1 MSPCLE
7 FRTKKDKNKQ
17 RWSIRVGTSP
27 DPNSFRGDYL
37 LLKRYY
43 CFKIIHILLHIIIIV
58 IISPFL
64 LNRNSLQ
71 KCLVMILSKA
81 FLLSHKIK
89 IYPIHKNTDA
99 HLSIEIYHFYFIPI
113 IHQLEG
119 FPFIPAAITL
129 QSLPLSSLKRIQI
142 SAFGQGPR
150 RQSKKKKYLQE

>member
-7 FRTKKDKNKQ
+7 FRTKKDKNKLQ

-27 DPNSFRGDYL
+27 DPNSFGEDYL

-43 CFKIIHILLHIIIIV
+43 CFKIIPILLHIIIIV

-64 LNRNSLQ
+64 LNRNSLY

-99 HLSIEIYHFYFIPI
+99 HLSIGI
-113 IHQLEG
+113 IISIL
-119 FPFIPAAITL
+119 FLLFTNWRD
-129 QSLPLSSLKRIQI
+129 PLSYPQPLRSR
-142 SAFGQGPR
+142 AFLCPR
-150 RQSKKKKYLQE
+150 